1 MQHKKIHLLAS
12 MLLTMLFCLVFP
24 QTGAAAT
31 QPTLYLNGS
40 SIKLPEPVIMVSN
53 SVMIPIRVVS
63 EELGYKVDWNQKA
76 RTISIKNGTS
86 TILLT
91 VDKNTASI
99 NGKTTQLDVAPMVKN
114 GSTLVPLR
122 FVGESLG
129 LKVDWDNESKS
140 VYLFTSDEG
149 SVVNPPDTG
158 NGNSGETTPPSTGDV
173 LVKDFDFF
181 SNTLH
186 IALGRDVEP
195 KIMSMT
201 NPDRIVIDF
210 PNSKFSDEFN
220 EKFGFDNNGQ
230 GEMPITDYPDVQ
242 KVRFAM
248 FSTTPNTT
256 RFVIDANYKLDS
268 KVTRN
273 GQGLVSIE
281 LSASTGGTTNPTNP
295 TKPTKPDGKY
305 TVVVDAGHGAHDSG
319 AVSVR
324 KRYEKDLNL
333 QIANKVAELAVKEE
347 KLNIVLT
354 RSTDVFLELSERAKI
369 ANDLQADLFVS
380 IHANSID
387 NKPTVSGTETY
398 YYRSESKA
406 FAELM
411 HKYLIKGTQFKDRN
425 AKVAD
430 HHVTRNTKMPAILL
444 EIGFLTNPDEE
455 AVMFTED
462 FQYRVAQQIVNGL
475 KAQLGLS

>member
-149 SVVNPPDTG
+149 AVVNPPDTG
-158 NGNSGETTPPSTGDV
+158 NGNSGEITPPATGDV

-186 IALGRDVEP
+186 IALSRDVEP
-195 KIMSMT
+195 KIMTMT
-201 NPDRIVIDF
+201 NPDRVVVDF
-210 PNSKFSDEFN
+210 PNSNFSNEFN

-248 FSTTPNTT
+248 FSTSPNTT
-256 RFVIDANYKLDS
+256 RFVIDGNYKLDS

-281 LSASTGGTTNPTNP
+281 LSASTGETTNPTNP

-333 QIANKVAELAVKEE
+333 QIANKVAELAVKEP

-398 YYRSESKA
+398 YYRNESKA

-411 HKYLIKGTQFKDRN
+411 HKYLLKGTQFKDRY

-430 HHVTRNTKMPAILL
+430 HHVTRNTKMPGILL